1 MKKQDVALQLAL
13 LFVAAFF
20 TMALVGCS
28 SRNQDRGESSPTA
41 EEEHRE
47 VASDSASLEP
57 KETSSNDSETLQ
69 EAIRAL
75 GQTTSQ
81 FTGVFSEEDENEETV
96 DSQEDVGIDV
106 SLVDEETRRKYSDDR
121 SLIAPTLDKD
131 KSAPSDSPRFRL
143 EYKFKPNSN
152 LAWNVVHLV
161 RKRVSYS
168 GVEKLIETSSTTW
181 RRWEFLDALDDGR
194 VQARH
199 WIDRMVLEQ
208 HEEGKDPIN
217 YDSERDVVVPREI
230 AAFGTEK
237 AVGVA
242 LETFSINPLGVMS
255 DKTKLVAE
263 YQGREGDSSVMA
275 PFPDSELAVGDV
287 WTIPYTLYL
296 KGSDDIP
303 HPCRIVEIFRLEKID
318 EKFATISFKT
328 TLVSIVDDPVVEGAL
343 AERLFTGRVLFDR
356 ELGLATRT
364 ELNFKKS
371 VPRAFGF
378 ASFLEY
384 DCQVT
389 EKLDRA
395 KSGLDDSPSSQETD
409 ENLEAS
415 VPDESSETEGEQS
428 SSDEV
433 GVFFHEGQYLNLE
446 RTTVLC
452 RDARNA
458 KECEVDA

>member
-1 MKKQDVALQLAL
+1 MKRRDVASPLVLTFL
-13 LFVAAFF
+13 AAFLF
-20 TMALVGCS
+20 FAFVGCGFHDRASEETGTTAKSEREKTDDDSKKSEEPLVS
-28 SRNQDRGESSPTA
+28 SD
-41 EEEHRE
+41 
-47 VASDSASLEP
+47 DSAA
-57 KETSSNDSETLQ
+57 LQ
-69 EAIRAL
+69 EAVQAL
-75 GQTTSQ
+75 GQTTNQ
-81 FTGVFSEEDENEETV
+81 FAGVFSDDEDGDAS
-96 DSQEDVGIDV
+96 DSADQESVGIDV

-121 SLIAPTLDKD
+121 SLIAPTLDKN
-131 KSAPSDSPRFRL
+131 KSADADAPRYRL
-143 EYKFKPNSN
+143 EYKFKPNTN
-152 LAWNVVHLV
+152 LAWNVTHLV

-181 RRWEFLDALDDGR
+181 RRWEFLDSLDDGR

-199 WIDRMVLEQ
+199 WIDRMILEQ
-208 HEEGKDPIN
+208 REEGKDPIN

-263 YQGREGDSSVMA
+263 YQGREGDSNVMA
-275 PFPDSELAVGDV
+275 PFPDTELAVGDV

-303 HPCRIVEIFRLEKID
+303 HPCRIVELFRLEKID
-318 EKFATISFKT
+318 DKYATITFKT

-356 ELGLATRT
+356 ELGQATRT

-371 VPRAFGF
+371 VPGAFGF

-384 DCQVT
+384 NCQVT
-389 EKLDRA
+389 EKLDRE
-395 KSGLDDSPSSQETD
+395 KSGLVETPSTTELESGTD
-409 ENLEAS
+409 
-415 VPDESSETEGEQS
+415 VPEQDKQSEVETERAVSG
-428 SSDEV
+428 DDGD
-433 GVFFHEGQYLNLE
+433 GVSQ
-446 RTTVLC
+446 
-452 RDARNA
+452 
-458 KECEVDA
+458 

>member
-1 MKKQDVALQLAL
+1 MRRRDVASPLVLAFL
-13 LFVAAFF
+13 VAFLGGV
-20 TMALVGCS
+20 LVGCDYRDRDRAEAPTTGNAEHEEIGDGSKKSENRSVS
-28 SRNQDRGESSPTA
+28 SDESA
-41 EEEHRE
+41 
-47 VASDSASLEP
+47 A
-57 KETSSNDSETLQ
+57 LQ
-69 EAIRAL
+69 EAVQAL
-75 GQTTSQ
+75 GQTTDQ
-81 FTGVFSEEDENEETV
+81 FAGVFSEEQDGAIS
-96 DSQEDVGIDV
+96 DSDNQNDVGIDV

-121 SLIAPTLDKD
+121 SLIAPTLDKS
-131 KSAPSDSPRFRL
+131 KSADADAPRHRL
-143 EYKFKPNSN
+143 EYKFRPNTN

-181 RRWEFLDALDDGR
+181 RRWEFLDALEDGR
-194 VQARH
+194 VSARH

-208 HEEGKDPIN
+208 REEGKDPIS

-275 PFPDSELAVGDV
+275 PFPDTELAVGDV

-303 HPCRIVEIFRLEKID
+303 HPCRIVEVFRLEKVD
-318 EKFATISFKT
+318 DKYATITFKT

-356 ELGLATRT
+356 ELGQAIRT

-371 VPRAFGF
+371 VPGAFGF

-384 DCQVT
+384 SCQVV
-389 EKLDRA
+389 EKLDRE
-395 KSGLDDSPSSQETD
+395 KSGLGAASPTHETAETTEVLD
-409 ENLEAS
+409 RGEELDAEIEQT
-415 VPDESSETEGEQS
+415 VPED
-428 SSDEV
+428 V
-433 GVFFHEGQYLNLE
+433 GGN
-446 RTTVLC
+446 
-452 RDARNA
+452 
-458 KECEVDA
+458 

>member
-1 MKKQDVALQLAL
+1 MRRRDVASPLVLAFL
-13 LFVAAFF
+13 VVFGGSAF
-20 TMALVGCS
+20 VGCDFHDREREEP
-28 SRNQDRGESSPTA
+28 SRTENIGREETGVGSKKAENRPVSPDESA
-41 EEEHRE
+41 
-47 VASDSASLEP
+47 A
-57 KETSSNDSETLQ
+57 LQ
-69 EAIRAL
+69 EAVQAL
-75 GQTTSQ
+75 GQTTDQ
-81 FTGVFSEEDENEETV
+81 FAGVFSDEQDDVVSESN
-96 DSQEDVGIDV
+96 DRNDVGIDV

-121 SLIAPTLDKD
+121 SLIAPTLDKS
-131 KSAPSDSPRFRL
+131 KSADSAAQRYRL
-143 EYKFKPNSN
+143 EYKFRPNTN

-181 RRWEFLDALDDGR
+181 RRWEFLDALEDGR
-194 VQARH
+194 VSARH

-208 HEEGKDPIN
+208 REEGKDPIN

-303 HPCRIVEIFRLEKID
+303 HPCRIVELFRLEKID
-318 EKFATISFKT
+318 DKYATITFKT

-356 ELGLATRT
+356 ELGQAIRT

-371 VPRAFGF
+371 GPGAFGF

-384 DCQVT
+384 SCQVT
-389 EKLDRA
+389 ERLDRE
-395 KSGLDDSPSSQETD
+395 KSGLGGASPTSEATEAAEVLEQGEERET
-409 ENLEAS
+409 
-415 VPDESSETEGEQS
+415 GI
-428 SSDEV
+428 
-433 GVFFHEGQYLNLE
+433 E
-446 RTTVLC
+446 RTVSE
-452 RDARNA
+452 DVG
-458 KECEVDA
+458 EF